1 MTTIYLSSTY
11 EDLKEYREVVYKAL
25 RQSGYDVIAME
36 DYVAADQRPVEK
48 CLEDVAKADI
58 YVGIFA
64 FRYGYVPPES
74 HKNRDGLSIT
84 ELEFR
89 QAESFKKP
97 CLAFV
102 VSETKS
108 WPPMF
113 DDARKGKDKG
123 ERINRLRQY
132 LLTEKLGSSFSEP
145 YELASLVQAAV
156 TKHLHDSNPPS
167 GTTGSEPLAVVA
179 IWDIEK
185 DGSPYPGLMH
195 FTRKHARVFFGRDVE
210 LCEILDRMRQPPGRF
225 IIISGDSGVGKSSVV
240 DAGILPKLED
250 GSVPGGETCVTVRM
264 VPGQANQPFAALMT
278 ALGAYAARAGLRPDA
293 IIEDLKRSAE
303 SFTEQIRKIISGG
316 TDGKQLVLFV
326 DQMEELFTA
335 QDVGESNMFLTHLFR
350 AAQEKALW
358 VIATIR
364 SDHLH
369 FCHRHPEML
378 GVLKGSG
385 HYPLGPVAPYMM
397 TDMIVKPAQCAGLTV
412 SDAFAKRIVSD
423 TLAFRSLENSESDT
437 ANLPLLAFVLDR
449 LFQNRVDHSLSE
461 EAYKAMG
468 GVSGAI
474 AEHVRAVEKEL
485 RQADGS
491 KAGDRL
497 ATIFHSLVIVKEEGL
512 PTRNRPLL
520 SDFPA
525 ELDTSVNRLVNA
537 RLLRTEGEGDTAT
550 VSVSHEKL
558 FEAWPAL
565 RDYISENKK
574 GLMDQTLLQSR
585 ARKWA
590 DMGKPWFSGLAS
602 RRELKDF
609 RQTAVSTPGTKT
621 YLDASGRA
629 WWIKSCGGLA
639 AVLIFVVIAKAWQ
652 EGLSVDYTLLK
663 GKSFFTKIHREP
675 EMVVVEG
682 REFKMGDFDNR
693 GDRDARPVHD
703 VQIKRFALGKYEV
716 TFDEYDRF
724 ALVTGRGLSFDQGWG
739 RGGHPVINV
748 SWEDARDFAK
758 WLSDETGK
766 KYRLPSEAEWE
777 YAARSGGKDQI
788 WAGTSDE
795 KQLAEYAVFEKSRT
809 ESTRGKR
816 KANDLGL
823 HDMSGNVWEW
833 IEDCWHEDYTGA
845 PKDGRAWDEGDRG
858 QCGQRVLRG
867 GSWINYPR
875 NLRSSNRH
883 RSGADTRNSYIG
895 FRLAQDIN

>member
-1 MTTIYLSSTY
+1 
-11 EDLKEYREVVYKAL
+11 
-25 RQSGYDVIAME
+25 
-36 DYVAADQRPVEK
+36 
-48 CLEDVAKADI
+48 
-58 YVGIFA
+58 
-64 FRYGYVPPES
+64 
-74 HKNRDGLSIT
+74 
-84 ELEFR
+84 
-89 QAESFKKP
+89 
-97 CLAFV
+97 
-102 VSETKS
+102 
-108 WPPMF
+108 
-113 DDARKGKDKG
+113 
-123 ERINRLRQY
+123 
-132 LLTEKLGSSFSEP
+132 
-145 YELASLVQAAV
+145 
-156 TKHLHDSNPPS
+156 
-167 GTTGSEPLAVVA
+167 
-179 IWDIEK
+179 
-185 DGSPYPGLMH
+185 
-195 FTRKHARVFFGRDVE
+195 
-210 LCEILDRMRQPPGRF
+210 
-225 IIISGDSGVGKSSVV
+225 
-240 DAGILPKLED
+240 
-250 GSVPGGETCVTVRM
+250 
-264 VPGQANQPFAALMT
+264 
-278 ALGAYAARAGLRPDA
+278 
-293 IIEDLKRSAE
+293 
-303 SFTEQIRKIISGG
+303 
-316 TDGKQLVLFV
+316 
-326 DQMEELFTA
+326 
-335 QDVGESNMFLTHLFR
+335 
-350 AAQEKALW
+350 
-358 VIATIR
+358 
-364 SDHLH
+364 
-369 FCHRHPEML
+369 
-378 GVLKGSG
+378 
-385 HYPLGPVAPYMM
+385 
-397 TDMIVKPAQCAGLTV
+397 
-412 SDAFAKRIVSD
+412 
-423 TLAFRSLENSESDT
+423 
-437 ANLPLLAFVLDR
+437 
-449 LFQNRVDHSLSE
+449 
-461 EAYKAMG
+461 
-468 GVSGAI
+468 
-474 AEHVRAVEKEL
+474 
-485 RQADGS
+485 
-491 KAGDRL
+491 
-497 ATIFHSLVIVKEEGL
+497 
-512 PTRNRPLL
+512 
-520 SDFPA
+520 
-525 ELDTSVNRLVNA
+525 VNA

-777 YAARSGGKDQI
+777 YAARSGGKVQI

-867 GSWINYPR
+867 GSWINYPG